1 MNSVL
6 ITGATSGIGKQLA
19 KDFADAGA
27 KVIACGR
34 NRQVLQEL
42 EQYSSAIA
50 TISFDVTDYQQTR
63 EALSVLPFIP
73 NVWIF
78 NAGDC
83 EYMDDGIVD
92 AQLMQRVFSVNVFG
106 VVNCI
111 EASQTHFQPGHK
123 VVIVGS
129 IASELALPRAEAY
142 GASKAA
148 IGYFA
153 RSLSLNLQTKGI
165 DVVTVFPGFVSTPL
179 TDKHTFALP
188 LITVFPGFVSTP
200 LTDKN
205 TFAMPMIITVE
216 QASKAIRQQLAS
228 GKQHIYFPAR
238 FTALIRL
245 LALLPY
251 RWQKALASKLI
262 AQ

>member
-19 KDFADAGA
+19 KDFADEGA

-50 TISFDVTDYQQTR
+50 TISFDVTDYQQTQ

-73 NVWIF
+73 NVWLF

-153 RSLSLNLQTKGI
+153 RSLSLNLQAKGI
-165 DVVTVFPGFVSTPL
+165 DVV
-179 TDKHTFALP
+179 
-188 LITVFPGFVSTP
+188 TVFPGFVSTP

>member
-42 EQYSSAIA
+42 EDYSPAIA

-92 AQLMQRVFSVNVFG
+92 APLMQRVLSVNVFG
-106 VVNCI
+106 VVHCL
-111 EASQTHFQPGHK
+111 EASPTPFPPGELYRGQPNPFSTWTQGGDCRFYCFGTRPAK
-123 VVIVGS
+123 SGS
-129 IASELALPRAEAY
+129 VWR
-142 GASKAA
+142 
-148 IGYFA
+148 
-153 RSLSLNLQTKGI
+153 
-165 DVVTVFPGFVSTPL
+165 V
-179 TDKHTFALP
+179 
-188 LITVFPGFVSTP
+188 
-200 LTDKN
+200 
-205 TFAMPMIITVE
+205 
-216 QASKAIRQQLAS
+216 
-228 GKQHIYFPAR
+228 
-238 FTALIRL
+238 
-245 LALLPY
+245 
-251 RWQKALASKLI
+251 
-262 AQ
+262 

>member
-1 MNSVL
+1 
-6 ITGATSGIGKQLA
+6 
-19 KDFADAGA
+19 
-27 KVIACGR
+27 
-34 NRQVLQEL
+34 
-42 EQYSSAIA
+42 
-50 TISFDVTDYQQTR
+50 
-63 EALSVLPFIP
+63 
-73 NVWIF
+73 
-78 NAGDC
+78 
-83 EYMDDGIVD
+83 VD

-111 EASQTHFQPGHK
+111 EASQAHFQPGHK

-153 RSLSLNLQTKGI
+153 RSLSLNLQTKGV
-165 DVVTVFPGFVSTPL
+165 DVV
-179 TDKHTFALP
+179 
-188 LITVFPGFVSTP
+188 TVFPGFVSTP

>member
-19 KDFADAGA
+19 QDYADAGA

-42 EQYSSAIA
+42 EDYSPGIA
-50 TISFDVTDYQQTR
+50 TIGFDVTDYQQTR

-73 NVWIF
+73 KVWLF

-111 EASQTHFQPGHK
+111 EASQAHFQPGHK

-165 DVVTVFPGFVSTPL
+165 DVV
-179 TDKHTFALP
+179 
-188 LITVFPGFVSTP
+188 TVFPGFVSTP

>member
-1 MNSVL
+1 M
-6 ITGATSGIGKQLA
+6 
-19 KDFADAGA
+19 
-27 KVIACGR
+27 IACGR
-34 NRQVLQEL
+34 NREVLQEL

-73 NVWIF
+73 NVWLF

-92 AQLMQRVFSVNVFG
+92 AQLMQRVFSVNVLCGELYRGQPNPFSTWTQGGDCRLYCFG
-106 VVNCI
+106 I
-111 EASQTHFQPGHK
+111 RSAKS
-123 VVIVGS
+123 GS
-129 IASELALPRAEAY
+129 VC
-142 GASKAA
+142 ASKAA

-153 RSLSLNLQTKGI
+153 RSLSLNLQAKGI

-179 TDKHTFALP
+179 TN
-188 LITVFPGFVSTP
+188 
-200 LTDKN
+200 KN